1 MRCLFSHQL
10 KINSFGL
17 TLSRYHVQPGCTT
30 RTFSNICLHCLT
42 YAHTLPESR
51 EMWHFRMKCVL
62 DDMAWRTRSCNLLL
76 SFLFPLPSR
85 AGSLHSPEFSYGR
98 FDVIRH

>member
-1 MRCLFSHQL
+1 MPIFPSAQDKLVRPYPFA
-10 KINSFGL
+10 
-17 TLSRYHVQPGCTT
+17 RPRAPGCTT

-51 EMWHFRMKCVL
+51 EMWHFRTECVL

-76 SFLFPLPSR
+76 SFLCPLPSR
-85 AGSLHSPEFSYGR
+85 AGSLQSPEFSYGR
-98 FDVIRH
+98 FDLIRH

>member
-1 MRCLFSHQL
+1 MRCLFSDQL

-51 EMWHFRMKCVL
+51 EMWHFRMKCVV
-62 DDMAWRTRSCNLLL
+62 DDTSGGGRIAITVTLL
-76 SFLFPLPSR
+76 SSTSSESCRKPSESRVQSWPLRCNS
-85 AGSLHSPEFSYGR
+85 
-98 FDVIRH
+98 